1 MDIIFDEIS
10 QFIVKKIINKQ
21 KLGFGEYFDLTNNKK
36 YIVCC
41 YDECNKL
48 IVCQYCGRFNS
59 IELDHGGLYGDDGEG
74 YYFDLGIKDCEIYT
88 KISVPSVPDCEYKF
102 FELEENFDFNTI
114 KNIYTFVI
122 ENLKSCDLIN
132 YNDVKLIRSYY
143 QFDNEDTICDVKYE
157 ECLS

>member
-21 KLGFGEYFDLTNNKK
+21 KLGFVEYFDLTNNKK

-48 IVCQYCGRFNS
+48 IVCQYCGRFNC
-59 IELDHGGLYGDDGEG
+59 IVHDHGELYGDDGEG
-74 YYFDLGIKDCEIYT
+74 YYFDLGIENPQFYT
-88 KISVPSVPDCEYKF
+88 MISVPSVPDCEYRF

-122 ENLKSCDLIN
+122 ENLKSCDMN
-132 YNDVKLIRSYY
+132 YNDVKLIRSHV
-143 QFDNEDTICDVKYE
+143 QFDSEDIICDVKYE
-157 ECLS
+157 EELS